1 MNKKLKKIYSV
12 GAFVLAVGAV
22 VACSEEE
29 PINMAPTFSL
39 NEVSNIMRTSATF
52 SGSIDGNMS
61 QIKEYGFQYSLT
73 EDFSANLTW
82 EEKVGDTP
90 SSGLCQATVKGL
102 EANERY
108 YYRLYATTGA
118 SKVYS
123 YTEYFQTTASSAP
136 LLSEVVVDSIGE
148 NMARFVCSIEDVGD
162 EHLIEYGIGYKT
174 AADKSYIPIVSDSV
188 VSRTANGTV
197 QTYFVQIEGLS
208 PATKYSFR
216 PYAKNSAD
224 ANAESGTREGYGTVS
239 DYQTENLLSAE
250 VTTSEIADGHIG
262 INTVQVTGT
271 VKSAKGSNGV
281 VNKCG
286 FCWSENNTTP
296 VITDSFLEMDPVA
309 VGKSFTTTI
318 TDLKP
323 GTTYY
328 VRAFAK
334 NTVNGAERVGYGE
347 TYTITTE
354 GLVTPKIEA
363 DEGVDEN
370 GWWISPYEST
380 ATTITF
386 KATITN
392 YDEGALI
399 EKGFIW
405 SKTTGS
411 ITLEKAK
418 EENTFLAL
426 DLKVGGKSISG
437 TIEKLEMNTRYY
449 VRAYAI
455 YKAAGLEEVGYT
467 NNTYEIRTSDFQAP
481 SLSSVDVK
489 EVTVNSA
496 LFVGGMNSEGNATM
510 VEKGFCAIATNDWIE
525 PKLTTEGVII
535 VKSDDDEFT
544 ETVDSLKHDTHYY
557 VSSYAITS
565 IAERNDTTYS
575 WPNSFR
581 TSNIE
586 QPQIKNIEWI
596 SATTHSVTVSC
607 GVEDLGDGELIEK
620 GIIYLKDPFDG
631 YWKNPDFSDENN
643 YTSSQVST
651 EGTNESF
658 TLEVTGLDI
667 NTQYYFRAYFKM
679 RYAGEEYYAYS
690 NSQPWSTENYSLPN
704 HGSPIIDNDSIT
716 YSSAVVE
723 ANIQDEGNCTIIK
736 KGFLISKADVDYYPT
751 LTSHLYNIELGL
763 EDAFRTKILNLTYG
777 TRYAVRSYVV
787 CKLDNDE
794 EQKYYSEVNEFST
807 SSPNGPTFNGIQVD
821 STSVTSIAVSC
832 GIDEEGTGEI
842 IEKGFLWKIM
852 PNDDWNW
859 LEPTFETGEGYAG
872 NDGSVAVTNGD
883 VSSFSHAIPSLVPGT
898 YYYVRSYVKVTVDGL
913 DFVFYSGTTRTSTQG
928 LSISLNF
935 NADTETTCTISGTVN
950 NMPSSVTEFGFYYCT
965 EDEYESNYTMAN
977 SVKATDLNANKEFT
991 ASMTDLLPN
1000 TRYYVS
1006 FYIKIGEKIYRN
1018 DSLWDF
1024 TTKRKPS
1031 ASDNVSPD
1039 KKEE

>member
-1 MNKKLKKIYSV
+1 MNKKLKNIYSV
-12 GAFVLAVGAV
+12 GAFALAIGAV
-22 VACSEEE
+22 IACSEEE

-39 NEVSNIMRTSATF
+39 NEVSNVMRTSATF

-148 NMARFVCSIEDVGD
+148 NMARFLCTVEDVGD

-174 AADKSYIPIVSDSV
+174 ASDKSYIPIVSDSV

-224 ANAESGTREGYGTVS
+224 ANAESGTREGYGTIS

-250 VTTSEIADGHIG
+250 VITSEIMDGHIG

-286 FCWSENNTTP
+286 FCWSENNTSP
-296 VITDSFLEMDPVA
+296 VITDNFFEMDPVA

-328 VRAFAK
+328 VRAYAK
-334 NTVNGAERVGYGE
+334 NTVNGAERVGYGN
-347 TYTITTE
+347 TYPITTE

-370 GWWISPYEST
+370 GWWISPYETT

-418 EENTFLAL
+418 EEKTFLAL
-426 DLKVGGKSISG
+426 DLKTGGKSING

-449 VRAYAI
+449 VRAYAV

-481 SLSSVDVK
+481 SMSSVDVK
-489 EVTVNSA
+489 EVTASSA
-496 LFVGGMNSEGNATM
+496 LFVGGMNHEGNATM
-510 VEKGFCAIATNDWIE
+510 VEKGFCTIE
-525 PKLTTEGVII
+525 SDKGEDPVLTSDGVII
-535 VKSDDDEFT
+535 VKADDDTFT
-544 ETVDSLKHDTHYY
+544 EKVEGLKHNKEYR
-557 VSSYAITS
+557 VRSYAITT

-575 WPNSFR
+575 WTNYYW

-586 QPQIKNIEWI
+586 QPQMKNIEWM
-596 SATTHSVTVSC
+596 SASTHSVTVSC
-607 GVEDLGDGELIEK
+607 GIENKGDGEILERGFIW
-620 GIIYLKDPFDG
+620 LKDPLDG
-631 YWKNPDFSDENN
+631 YWKNPDFSSEDN
-643 YTSSQVST
+643 YTAFKAVT
-651 EGTNESF
+651 DGTNESYS
-658 TLEVTGLDI
+658 LEITGLEI
-667 NTQYYFRAYFKM
+667 NTGYYFRSYVKM
-679 RYAGEEYYAYS
+679 KYEDEEYYAYS
-690 NSQPWSTENYSLPN
+690 NSQPWSTENYSLPY

-736 KGFLISKADVDYYPT
+736 KGFVVSKADVDYYPT

-763 EDAFRTKILNLTYG
+763 EEAFRTKLTNLTYN

-794 EQKYYSEVNEFST
+794 EQKYYSDVNEFST

-821 STSVTSIAVSC
+821 STSVTTIAVSC

-842 IEKGFLWKIM
+842 TEKGFLWKIM
-852 PNDDWNW
+852 PNNDWNW

-872 NDGSVAVTNGD
+872 NDGSIAVTDGEIT
-883 VSSFSHAIPSLVPGT
+883 SFSKVISSLVPGT
-898 YYYVRSYVKVTVDGL
+898 NYYVRSYVKATIDGME
-913 DFVFYSGTTRTSTQG
+913 FVFYSGTTRTSTQG
-928 LSISLNF
+928 LNISLGF

-1006 FYIKIGEKIYRN
+1006 FYIKIGDTIYRN
-1018 DSLWDF
+1018 DSRWEF
-1024 TTKRKPS
+1024 NTKRKPS
-1031 ASDNVSPD
+1031 ASDNVSPG